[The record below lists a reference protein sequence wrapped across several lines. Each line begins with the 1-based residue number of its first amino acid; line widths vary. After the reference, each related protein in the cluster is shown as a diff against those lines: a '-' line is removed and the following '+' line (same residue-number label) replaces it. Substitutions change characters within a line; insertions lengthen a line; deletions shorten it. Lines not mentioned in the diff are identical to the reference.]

1 MSTGEGR
8 PAPALP
14 ARKVLSK
21 CGFILIVLVPVG
33 LHFLC
38 FEVIPLLFSLVVSF
52 LQWPLGGAPRFAG
65 LANWKHLF
73 RDALVGRSLVVTFKF
88 ALYYLLP
95 SMAAGLLLA
104 LLVNLRLRGTAF
116 FKSLYFL
123 PVVTSIVILAGIWKW
138 LFLGDEGGM
147 VNFLLL
153 HLFGM
158 PARQFLSREES
169 ALVVTVLLSVYKA
182 AGYLMVYFFAG
193 LKGIPEEVYEAA
205 RIDGAGGW
213 RTFRSITLP
222 LLRPTV
228 LYVLIVSTIDVL
240 QVFESSYVLT
250 AGGPNY
256 ATTTIVYLIYTTA
269 FTTMNLG
276 YASSIAYILFG
287 IILLVTL
294 VQYRVLNRDVTY
306 G

>member
-1 MSTGEGR
+1 MTGLIGR
-8 PAPALP
+8 SLAKAL
-14 ARKVLSK
+14 RKNAFLLV
-21 CGFILIVLVPVG
+21 VLVPVG

-38 FEVIPLLFSLVVSF
+38 FELIPLGFSLVVSF
-52 LQWPLGGAPRFAG
+52 LNWPLGGAPRFAG
-65 LANWKHLF
+65 LANWSHLF
-73 RDALVGRSLVVTFKF
+73 GDALVGRSLLVTLKF
-88 ALYYLLP
+88 AAYYLLP
-95 SMAAGLLLA
+95 SLGAGLILA
-104 LLVNLRLRGTAF
+104 LLINLGLRGTSF

-138 LFLGDEGGM
+138 LFLGDDSGM
-147 VNFLLL
+147 VNFLLTHVL
-153 HLFGM
+153 GM
-158 PARQFLSREES
+158 KRQQFFSREES
-169 ALVVTVLLSVYKA
+169 ALIVTVLLSVYKA
-182 AGYLMVYFFAG
+182 AGYLMVYFYAG
-193 LKGIPEEVYEAA
+193 LQGIPEELYEAA

-222 LLRPTV
+222 LLRPTI
-228 LYVLIVSTIDVL
+228 LYVLIISTIDVL

-269 FTTMNLG
+269 FSQMNLG

-287 IILLVTL
+287 IILLITL
-294 VQYRVLNRDVTY
+294 VQYKVLNKDVTY